1 VKSRVYIPK
10 PRNSVEVY
18 AASAMHVGTEDE
30 MLQVESRLRRGEWES
45 RLFGENHLGLLVW
58 RKGKD

>member
-1 VKSRVYIPK
+1 
-10 PRNSVEVY
+10 
-18 AASAMHVGTEDE
+18 MHVGTEDE